1 LVDYE
6 RELNPASVDLSS
18 ASAILDAVLG
28 IAIRSDTGRT
38 VLGELL

>member
-1 LVDYE
+1 MRAVQGNGLVE
-6 RELNPASVDLSS
+6 QLTG

-28 IAIRSDTGRT
+28 IAIRSDNGRV